1 MGNGIMSL
9 KHMLR
14 NVRPKLLPE
23 LQGFMT
29 SVYWGL
35 VIEILYMLVT
45 FLSAILVHDSPSMC
59 VPCIAVMLLL
69 RFSQVYEDY
78 RTYRI
83 SDWRGMLT
91 GFTVLMTCYIAGA
104 SGVCDVIAYGCT
116 MILGKCAIE
125 LKKTGNKK
133 VQERTEC
140 RDLGVW
146 PMNDG

>member
-1 MGNGIMSL
+1 MISL
-9 KHMLR
+9 KHMIR
-14 NVRPKLLPE
+14 NVCPSLLPE
-23 LQGFMT
+23 LQDFMT

-35 VIEILYMLVT
+35 MVEILYILVT
-45 FLSAILVHDSPSMC
+45 AISAVLVHDSPSMC

-78 RTYRI
+78 RVYRK

-91 GFTVLMTCYIAGA
+91 GFTVLMTCYIAGT